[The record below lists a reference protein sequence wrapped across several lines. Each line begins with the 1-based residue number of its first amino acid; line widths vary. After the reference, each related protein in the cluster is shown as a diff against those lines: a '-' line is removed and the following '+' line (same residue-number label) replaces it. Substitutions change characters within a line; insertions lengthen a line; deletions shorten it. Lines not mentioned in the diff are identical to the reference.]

1 MVREDVEDFFAP
13 FARIRARR
21 MFSGYGAYIDD
32 ACFALV
38 IRGAIWI
45 KTDEESE
52 RGALTAAGS
61 EPFNYTRPDGRH
73 VVMSAFWRLPD
84 ARWTMRTHCAAGA
97 RPRSPPRRGPLRRK
111 RGRRRRP
118 LCPAAPERKPG
129 RRVDLSIIDC
139 FQMNLIII
147 PAARKFALSAAIG

>member
-84 ARWTMRTHCAAGA
+84 AALDDEDA
-97 RPRSPPRRGPLRRK
+97 LRRW
-111 RGRRRRP
+111 
-118 LCPAAPERKPG
+118 CAPALAAAQRTAAEKARKATKAALPG
-129 RRVDLSIIDC
+129 RTGKKTGK
-139 FQMNLIII
+139 
-147 PAARKFALSAAIG
+147 AR